1 MKPFRRLTDG
11 GRCRGL
17 QEDGEAGAGV
27 ARPAGCILWR
37 TPFDETLAGIHE
49 GNFARYRI
57 RPSQFEEWQAAWN
70 LGITDGNH
78 G

>member
-1 MKPFRRLTDG
+1 MNPFRRLTDG

-37 TPFDETLAGIHE
+37 TPFEETLAGIHE
-49 GNFARYRI
+49 GNFAR
-57 RPSQFEEWQAAWN
+57 
-70 LGITDGNH
+70 
-78 G
+78 